1 MTPSTLKPLPRLIK
15 RLISGTCTA
24 VAFLTVFP
32 MPERWVDPSR
42 ALGQGLV
49 FFPLVGMLIGALMV
63 ASAIWLSDKS
73 ALLAA
78 VWTLCLSVGIT
89 GALHMDGLADT
100 ADAWGGSRGSRE
112 RALEIMR
119 DPRCGAFG
127 VTAVVMACLLNV
139 AALTYLI
146 EHRHWWPIFLA
157 PVAARC
163 ALLPMFAFTPYV
175 RAQGI
180 GSGFA
185 AHAPPRLIMGVI
197 LFLATITMAL
207 AGWMGFYVVAATLA
221 GVLILRAVFKR
232 WLGGITGDTLGAT
245 VIVLETVVLMVGVL
259 VPV

>member
-1 MTPSTLKPLPRLIK
+1 MTPSYLKQSPPLIK
-15 RLISGTCTA
+15 RFFNGTCSA
-24 VAFLTVFP
+24 FAFLTVIP
-32 MPERWVDPSR
+32 IPARWVDSSR
-42 ALGQGLV
+42 APGHALI
-49 FFPLVGMLIGALMV
+49 FFPLVGLVIGALMV

-78 VWTLCLSVGIT
+78 VWTLCISIGVT

-112 RALEIMR
+112 RALDIMR

-127 VTAVVMACLLNV
+127 VTAVVMVCLLNV

-163 ALLPMFAFTPYV
+163 ALLPMLAFTPYV

-180 GSGFA
+180 GSDFA
-185 AHAPPRLIMGVI
+185 AQAPPRLVTRVMW
-197 LFLATITMAL
+197 LMATIAVAV
-207 AGWMGFYVVAATLA
+207 AGWIGFYAVAATLA
-221 GVLILRAVFKR
+221 GVWILRAFFKR

-245 VIVLETVVLMVGVL
+245 VIVLETVVLMVGVV